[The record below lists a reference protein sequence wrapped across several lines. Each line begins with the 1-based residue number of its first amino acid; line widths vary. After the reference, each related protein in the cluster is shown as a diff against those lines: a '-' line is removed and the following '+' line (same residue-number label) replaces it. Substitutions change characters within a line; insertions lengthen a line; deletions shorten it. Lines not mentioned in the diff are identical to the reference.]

1 MRARRQHRRGM
12 LVLMR
17 RSTAALF
24 GLLIAVSASP
34 VSAQGFVDDI
44 EVYADGFDF
53 LTNLAIAPDGT
64 MFVTEKELGEILI
77 VRDGRALEEPFATF
91 DVIPDAERGLLG
103 IALHPR
109 FPDEPWVY
117 VYYSDAGSERNRV
130 VRVRAEGDRAGEI
143 EPLLELL
150 PATSGYHNGGD
161 LAFGTD
167 GNLFVVT
174 GEAHNPERA
183 QAADDLGGK
192 ILRITPEGDIP
203 EDNPFG
209 PGSPVYSMG
218 HRNSFGLCVDP
229 DTGQLWETENG
240 PSEHDEVNRIVAG
253 ENYGWPEVS
262 GPGGGD
268 RYVDPVIDYPNI
280 IVPTGCAV
288 VGTRL
293 FWADYALG
301 SIHYADIQGE
311 GLGQERRIDVGRL
324 MSDVVFNAADGFL
337 YIAAGNTILKAQV
350 GQPASP
356 TSPSATTTEPGATPS
371 PPAPPD
377 GEEGRGTLAVIVIA
391 ILLAL
396 GLIAMRGRIRPPD
409 EPPDPMRV

>member
-1 MRARRQHRRGM
+1 
-12 LVLMR
+12 MR
-17 RSTAALF
+17 RSIAALIV
-24 GLLIAVSASP
+24 LLIVGSASP
-34 VSAQGFVDDI
+34 APAQEFIDDVG
-44 EVYADGFDF
+44 VYADGFDF

-64 MFVTEKELGEILI
+64 MFVTEKELGEVLI
-77 VRDGRALEEPFATF
+77 VRDGRALEQPFATF

-103 IALHPR
+103 IALHPE

-117 VYYSDAGSERNRV
+117 IYYSDARSERNRV
-130 VRVRAEGDRAGEI
+130 VRVRADGDRGGEVD
-143 EPLLELL
+143 PLLELL

-167 GNLFVVT
+167 GMLYVVT

-192 ILRITPEGDIP
+192 ILRVTPEGTVP

-229 DTGQLWETENG
+229 SNGQVWETENG

-253 ENYGWPEVS
+253 ENYGWPQVS

-268 RYVDPVIDYPNI
+268 RYVDPVIDYPNV

-288 VGTRL
+288 AGPRL
-293 FWADYALG
+293 IWADFGIG
-301 SIHYADIQGE
+301 SIHHAEIQGS
-311 GLGQERRIDVGRL
+311 GLGEETRVDVGRL
-324 MSDVVFNAADGFL
+324 MSDVVFDPADGLL
-337 YIAAGNTILKAQV
+337 YIAAGNSILNVQV
-350 GQPASP
+350 RQPASP
-356 TSPSATTTEPGATPS
+356 SPATPTAS
-371 PPAPPD
+371 PEATPDATPTPA
-377 GEEGRGTLAVIVIA
+377 GEEDGRNTLSVIVIA
-391 ILLAL
+391 VLLAL
-396 GLIAMRGRIRPPD
+396 GIIAMRGRIRPPS
-409 EPPDPMRV
+409 EPPDPTRV